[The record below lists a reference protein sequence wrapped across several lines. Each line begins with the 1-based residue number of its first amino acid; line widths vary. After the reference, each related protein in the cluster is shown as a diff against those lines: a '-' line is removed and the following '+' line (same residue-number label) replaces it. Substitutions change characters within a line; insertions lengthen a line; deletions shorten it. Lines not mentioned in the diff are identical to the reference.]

1 MTLLQRIVMVRHGE
15 TVGESSVRY
24 YGATDIALSDLGRA
38 QVRAAAR
45 RLPGDAFD
53 LVVSSPLS
61 RAWESATLVAPGRPV
76 RLDPDLREVD
86 FGLWEGLTAP
96 EIEARDPVRYQ
107 DWTRKRPG
115 FDYPDGERRV
125 DFQARVA
132 RAVDAMLADRVASVL
147 AVAHKGVIRTMVRKL
162 TGEEPTEGLPPL
174 GGVLQLSRGARGSWF
189 LGRRSSGPDA
199 TDARQR

>member
-1 MTLLQRIVMVRHGE
+1 MTALQRIVMVRHGE

-53 LVVSSPLS
+53 LVVSSPLF

-76 RLDPDLREVD
+76 RLDADLREID
-86 FGLWEGLTAP
+86 FGRWEGLSAA
-96 EIEARDPVRYQ
+96 EIEAQDPVRYR
-107 DWTRKRPG
+107 DWQQRSPG

-132 RAVDAMLADRVASVL
+132 RAVDAMLTARVASVL

-162 TGEEPTEGLPPL
+162 TGAEPAEGLPPL
-174 GGVLQLSRGARGSWF
+174 AGVLQLSRDARGSWF
-189 LGRRSSGPDA
+189 LGRRSSCPEPAPA
-199 TDARQR
+199 TAR